1 MKQHNNRVAVV
12 YHGYCADGFSAA
24 ILAKKSLVRSGCRVS
39 LFPARHGAPPHPA
52 IAKHDGIVVVD
63 FCYPA
68 DIMAQLASSVKEGQ
82 FLCLDHHAT
91 ARPILEG
98 QSWGV
103 FDTNRAGVELAW
115 DQFQEGPY
123 PSVVKWIAD
132 RDLWRWSCPES
143 RAFGRALA
151 QEPWDEARWSHL
163 LFHASESELQEM
175 VRKGSIIDEYVSS
188 LTGAMARKA
197 IPLVLD
203 DQEGWAV
210 EAPGAF
216 ASDVGAVV
224 SEQKRSFAAVW
235 QITEEGRTLEV
246 RLRSSDANI
255 ANVAVLAE
263 KYGGGG
269 HPRAA
274 GFRMPSAALQSLL
287 QGRIS

>member
-1 MKQHNNRVAVV
+1 MKQHNKVAVV

-24 ILAKKSLVRSGCRVS
+24 ILAKKALVAAGCRVS

-52 IAKHDGIVVVD
+52 VVRHDGIVMVD

-68 DIMAQLASSVKEGQ
+68 EVMAELKNSVTEGQ

-91 ARPILEG
+91 ARPIIEG
-98 QSWGV
+98 QPWGV
-103 FDTNRAGVELAW
+103 FDDQRAGVELAW
-115 DQFQEGPY
+115 DQFHSGPY
-123 PSVVKWIAD
+123 PDIVKWIAD

-151 QEPWDEARWSHL
+151 QEPWDETRWSHL
-163 LFHASESELQEM
+163 LFSADAAELQEM
-175 VRKGSIIDEYVSS
+175 VRKGNIIDDYVNS

-197 IPLVLD
+197 IPLTLAGQD
-203 DQEGWAV
+203 GWAV

-224 SEQKRSFAAVW
+224 SEQKGSFAAIW
-235 QITEEGRTLEV
+235 QITEEGKTLEV
-246 RLRSSDANI
+246 RLRSADSNV